1 MNVAGALSDLIAIHR
16 VAPGEA
22 GSHLCAAILMA
33 SAAWRFSRA
42 ILSLPHL
49 CTAQGWSPECGRSS
63 SRSSAHKRQARQTC
77 AAVGSASPSWNG
89 RSRVTGMS
97 LKGPEPDVNSEG
109 PGPDQLETHRG
120 SECRS
125 RRPIGG
131 RIACHSSSSLIVQL
145 KREHPNWD
153 APKIRERL
161 RHPEVPC
168 AANITRE

>member
-42 ILSLPHL
+42 ILSLLHL

-77 AAVGSASPSWNG
+77 AAVGVRFSELERPL
-89 RSRVTGMS
+89 TGDRDVS
-97 LKGPEPDVNSEG
+97 EGSEPDVNSEAPGSG
-109 PGPDQLETHRG
+109 PTGDTQGFRMSIPSAYRQANRLSFQLQPHR
-120 SECRS
+120 
-125 RRPIGG
+125 
-131 RIACHSSSSLIVQL
+131 
-145 KREHPNWD
+145 
-153 APKIRERL
+153 
-161 RHPEVPC
+161 
-168 AANITRE
+168 AA

>member
-33 SAAWRFSRA
+33 GAAWRSSRA
-42 ILSLPHL
+42 ILSLLHL

-77 AAVGSASPSWNG
+77 AAVGVRFSELERPL
-89 RSRVTGMS
+89 TGDRDVS
-97 LKGPEPDVNSEG
+97 EGSEPDVNSEA
-109 PGPDQLETHRG
+109 PAPDQLETHRG

-125 RRPIGG
+125 RRPIGR

-145 KREHPNWD
+145 KREHPNWG

-168 AANITRE
+168 AANITRQ